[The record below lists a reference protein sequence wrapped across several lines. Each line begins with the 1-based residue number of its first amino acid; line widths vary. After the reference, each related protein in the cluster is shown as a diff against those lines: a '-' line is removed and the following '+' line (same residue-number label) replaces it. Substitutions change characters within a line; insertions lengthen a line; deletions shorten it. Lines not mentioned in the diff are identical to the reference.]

1 MSQFSSEMDAGSE
14 PDAAGRGTPGGV
26 AERGFSSGASAA
38 ADGVVPDPELAQTAK
53 RRTFTAK
60 YKLSIVLAADGCT
73 RPGEI
78 GALLRREGLFSS
90 HLGKW
95 RSQRDAGAL
104 SGLEARARGP
114 RPPSQDA
121 VENVQLRRQLER
133 SQADLKTARRV
144 IEVQG
149 NVSALLE
156 ELLGSSS
163 ANITPETDA
172 PRRPR

>member
-1 MSQFSSEMDAGSE
+1 VSQFSSRLEPGS
-14 PDAAGRGTPGGV
+14 DAAGRGTQGSV
-26 AERGFSSGASAA
+26 AELGFSAGAPAA
-38 ADGVVPDPELAQTAK
+38 AEGVPDPELAQTAK
-53 RRTFTAK
+53 RRRFSAK
-60 YKLSIVLAADGCT
+60 YKLSIVREADACT
-73 RPGEI
+73 RLCEI

-104 SGLEARARGP
+104 GALEPRQRGP
-114 RPPSQDA
+114 RPPSADA
-121 VENVQLRRQLER
+121 IENVQLRRELER

-163 ANITPETDA
+163 ANIQTDEQ
-172 PRRPR
+172 RPQR